1 MTDESSAEKTVAR
14 GLRPGDR
21 STLLVLLVGCVLL
34 VFGYW
39 IYHGG
44 HRGNLVEIDRAPH
57 LKARFVVD
65 LNRADW
71 PEIIQLPGLGE
82 KLARRILE
90 DRHKNGPF
98 QDVEDLTRVQGIGAG
113 TLDKIRPY
121 VTTVPVKKP

>member
-1 MTDESSAEKTVAR
+1 MSR

-34 VFGYW
+34 GIGYW
-39 IYHGG
+39 IYRGG
-44 HRGNLVEIDRAPH
+44 HRGNLVEIDRAPR
-57 LKARFVVD
+57 LDASFVV
-65 LNRADW
+65 NVNHADW

-90 DRHKNGPF
+90 DRHMNGPF

-121 VTTVPVKKP
+121 VTTVSKEKR